1 MDVIG
6 IPVSI
11 LRSGDRSVRGP
22 TQRPTDQRNPRPA
35 RGARDR
41 RSRGSL

>member
-11 LRSGDRSVRGP
+11 LRSGDRSVRAFFLAR
-22 TQRPTDQRNPRPA
+22 RPLAFAADSLSRM
-35 RGARDR
+35 GDR
-41 RSRGSL
+41 